1 MGLLLKIAKNFFYLI
16 IYQLMYLINIIIIFL
31 ISTVF
36 AYKHEIES
44 KYLEIDLMQNSY
56 FEMIYNK
63 AIITHLSILY
73 VFDKNK
79 KNPLDFLQN
88 DIDELYKH
96 IRIENQNKYNIK
108 KLTVNMLDKNL
119 LTSIDHIVNDII
131 NDIMI
136 NEIHSCYDPLTN
148 KEISPLICNDK
159 LYNIKHELTF
169 HIYKNIINKFKS
181 TIKEDTDIL
190 DDLIRLNNKFISTR
204 ESLKILDEIYWNK
217 EELLK
222 RINEYYYHKFLIY

>member
-1 MGLLLKIAKNFFYLI
+1 
-16 IYQLMYLINIIIIFL
+16 
-31 ISTVF
+31 
-36 AYKHEIES
+36 
-44 KYLEIDLMQNSY
+44 MQNSY

-63 AIITHLSILY
+63 AIITHLSIVY
-73 VFDKNK
+73 IFDKNK
-79 KNPLDFLQN
+79 KDPLDFLKY

-96 IRIENQNKYNIK
+96 IRIENQNKYYIK

-159 LYNIKHELTF
+159 LHNIKHEITF
-169 HIYKNIINKFKS
+169 HIYKNIVNKFKS

-217 EELLK
+217 DELLK
-222 RINEYYYHKFLIY
+222 RINEYYYRQFLIY

>member
-1 MGLLLKIAKNFFYLI
+1 MK
-16 IYQLMYLINIIIIFL
+16 IIIILF
-31 ISTVF
+31 ISNVF

-44 KYLEIDLMQNSY
+44 KYLEINMMQNSY

-63 AIITHLSILY
+63 AIITHLPIVY
-73 VFDKNK
+73 IFNKNK
-79 KNPLDFLQN
+79 ENPLDFLQYDIN
-88 DIDELYKH
+88 DLYKH
-96 IRIENQNKYNIK
+96 IRIDYKNKYDIK
-108 KLTVNMLDKNL
+108 KITVNLLDKNL
-119 LTSIDHIVNDII
+119 LNSIDRIVNDII
-131 NDIMI
+131 NDIII

-159 LYNIKHELTF
+159 LFYIKHELTF
-169 HIYKNIINKFKS
+169 HIYKNIVNKFKS

-222 RINEYYYHKFLIY
+222 RINEYYYYKFLIY